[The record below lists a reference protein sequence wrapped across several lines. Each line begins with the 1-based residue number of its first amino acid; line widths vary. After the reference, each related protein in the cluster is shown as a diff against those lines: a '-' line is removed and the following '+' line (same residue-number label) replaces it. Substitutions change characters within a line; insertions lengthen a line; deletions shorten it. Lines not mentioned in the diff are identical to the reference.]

1 MLLHASAPP
10 LRTSRQQPSPGD
22 DSPPFNPSKV
32 RNPSNVRRAGYCGG
46 VPRAGQRKPPSDPRL
61 TDHISIGVLT
71 RVFPPELVDGVVAE
85 VGRRERRQR
94 LLPARVVV
102 YYVLALAL
110 FADCSY
116 EEVMRQLVE
125 GLSWESGWRRS
136 WEVPTKVAIYKAR
149 ERLGREPLEL
159 LFRAVA
165 APLASQPTRGAFYR
179 GLRLMS
185 VDGTCVDVADTPQN
199 EAAFGRPGS
208 SRREGGGAFPQLRL
222 VALAESGTH
231 AICDVALGPYT
242 SSEQALA
249 DQLWGS
255 LDTGMLCLSD
265 RNFYTFERFQKA
277 RPTGAQLLW
286 RVKSDVGLPRE
297 QTLPD
302 GSYLTTIYALKDRKV
317 KRDGEPARVV
327 EYRLDDP
334 ALADEDQRYRL
345 ITTILEPDDAPA
357 GELAALYPQRW
368 ELESALDELK
378 THQRGPRVVLRSK
391 HPDGVYQEAY
401 GHLCTHYAIR
411 RVMHDA
417 ALQANLVPHRLS
429 FVRSLRAARRSTRTQ
444 PGFSPPEPRPSA

>member
-1 MLLHASAPP
+1 
-10 LRTSRQQPSPGD
+10 
-22 DSPPFNPSKV
+22 
-32 RNPSNVRRAGYCGG
+32 
-46 VPRAGQRKPPSDPRL
+46 VPRAGQRKPPSDSRL
-61 TDHISIGVLT
+61 TDHISVGVLT

-85 VGRRERRQR
+85 AGRRERRQR

-110 FADCSY
+110 FSDSAY

-125 GLSWESGWRRS
+125 GLAWESGWRRS

-165 APLASQPTRGAFYR
+165 VPLANESTRGAFYH

-185 VDGTCVDVADTPQN
+185 LDGTCLDVADTPQN

-222 VALAESGTH
+222 VALAESATH
-231 AICDVALGPYT
+231 AICDAALGPYST
-242 SSEQALA
+242 SEKELA
-249 DQLWGS
+249 DPVIDGLSEG
-255 LDTGMLCLSD
+255 TLCLAD
-265 RNFYTFERFQKA
+265 RGFYSFERFQRA
-277 RPTGAQLLW
+277 RRTGAQLLW
-286 RVKSDVGLPRE
+286 RVTGHMLLPRE
-297 QTLPD
+297 EQLAD
-302 GSYLTTIYALKDRKV
+302 GSYLTRIYKTQNDQRA
-317 KRDGEPARVV
+317 KRAGERVRVV
-327 EYRLDDP
+327 EYQLADP
-334 ALADEDQRYRL
+334 ALAPEEQRYRL
-345 ITTILEPDDAPA
+345 LTTILSAAQAPA
-357 GELAALYPQRW
+357 NELAALYPQRW

-417 ALQANLVPHRLS
+417 ALTADLVPHRLS
-429 FVRSLRAARRSTRTQ
+429 FIRSLRAARRSTRNQ
-444 PGFSPPEPRPSA
+444 PGFSPPQPRPST